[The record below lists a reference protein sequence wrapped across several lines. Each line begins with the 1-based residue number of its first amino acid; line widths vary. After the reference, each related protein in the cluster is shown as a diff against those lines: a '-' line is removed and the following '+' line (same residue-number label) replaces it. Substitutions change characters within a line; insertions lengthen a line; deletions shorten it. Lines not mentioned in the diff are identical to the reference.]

1 MALTTFSG
9 PVKSKNGFLN
19 TGAGAFLLVSAPIA
33 LTTKEHAGRI
43 IGIND
48 ADCAIT
54 LPTIKSALTASA
66 DEDFDIGAVFKI
78 FIYQTAATGITITAN
93 AANTMMGQVLIHKTD
108 TASKSWLPAASNKVI
123 TLNGGTKGGLT
134 GSYLEITAV
143 YGSSLTANW
152 LVNGDLLT
160 TATAVTPFSD

>member
-19 TGAGAFLLVSAPIA
+19 TGAGAFVLVTAPIA

-43 IGIND
+43 VGIND

-66 DEDFDIGAVFKI
+66 DENYDIGAVFKI
-78 FIYQTAATGITITAN
+78 FIYETAATGITITAN
-93 AANTMMGQVLIHKTD
+93 AANTMRGQVVSHITI
-108 TASKSWLPAASNKVI
+108 TASKSFIPAASNKVI
-123 TLNGGTKGGLT
+123 TLNGTTKGGIIGT
-134 GSYLEITAV
+134 YLEITAV
-143 YGSSLTANW
+143 YGANLTANW
-152 LVNGDLLT
+152 LVNGNLLASGT
-160 TATAVTPFSD
+160 ILTPFSD